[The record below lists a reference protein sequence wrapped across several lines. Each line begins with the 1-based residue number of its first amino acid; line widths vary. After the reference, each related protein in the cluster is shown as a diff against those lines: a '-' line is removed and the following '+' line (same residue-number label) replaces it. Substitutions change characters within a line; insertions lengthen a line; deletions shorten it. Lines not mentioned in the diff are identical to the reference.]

1 MLPVVGVSV
10 EGVEGVL
17 AKLKELG
24 QSGAVEVYYS
34 DFSLMEALAKA
45 VRLGVPQHV
54 VERGLMSIIAAW
66 RKAEVDTG
74 AWRYVLSLRVDGL
87 RDLIDG
93 ILYSAALTGSYRFL
107 TRDSNLE
114 AFLASHGYPVDVILR
129 EEKLMGL

>member
-1 MLPVVGVSV
+1 
-10 EGVEGVL
+10 
-17 AKLKELG
+17 
-24 QSGAVEVYYS
+24 
-34 DFSLMEALAKA
+34 
-45 VRLGVPQHV
+45 
-54 VERGLMSIIAAW
+54 MSIIAAW